1 MKTVKA
7 IHLGDEDT
15 CAVLT
20 DSADKGDRIA
30 YHESGSEKSITAR
43 EHVPIWHKIAIKPIK
58 AGGKV
63 YKYGAVIGIA
73 LKDIAAGEYIH
84 THNVHSPGMG
94 GQT

>member
-7 IHLGDEDT
+7 IHLGDDDT

-20 DSADKGDRIA
+20 DSAEEGDRII
-30 YHESGSEKSITAR
+30 YHEGGAEKNITAQ
-43 EHVPIWHKIAIKPIK
+43 EHVPIWHKIAIKPMK

-73 LKDIAAGEYIH
+73 LKDIAVGEHVH
-84 THNVHSPGMG
+84 THNVHSPGKG